1 MSQLLTG
8 LAVLACPLGMGL
20 MMWMMSRS
28 GRAQNPD
35 NAQTPDNAQNPDNA
49 QALDG
54 AQTPSGAPSSGD
66 PVTQGS
72 GAAEQ
77 LAQLRGEVEQLKAQR
92 AEQNS
97 AGGR

>member
-35 NAQTPDNAQNPDNA
+35 TAQASDTAQTP
-49 QALDG
+49 G
-54 AQTPSGAPSSGD
+54 GAPSSGD
-66 PVTQGS
+66 PDTQGS

-97 AGGR
+97 AGGH

>member
-35 NAQTPDNAQNPDNA
+35 SAQTPDNAQTPGN
-49 QALDG
+49 

-66 PVTQGS
+66 PDTQGS

-97 AGGR
+97 ASGR